1 MPCIHTPRTHIEH
14 VNLANGVTTN
24 STSDTTKG
32 LPETKT
38 FWGEVVGTGA
48 VTATI
53 KIYGARTATAAN
65 GVLVATITLSGTT
78 TAVDAATP
86 SFAVYPYYYVVVEN
100 LTGTGATARAEAFF

>member
-1 MPCIHTPRTHIEH
+1 MPFTTSPRIHIEH
-14 VNLANGVTTN
+14 VNLINGVTAN
-24 STSDTTKG
+24 ATSDTKLG
-32 LPETKT
+32 LPEAKT

>member
-1 MPCIHTPRTHIEH
+1 MSCPHTPRTHIEH
-14 VNLANGVTTN
+14 VNLVNGVTTN
-24 STSDTTKG
+24 ATSDTISG
-32 LPETKT
+32 LPEAKT

-86 SFAVYPYYYVVVEN
+86 SFAVYPYYYVVTEN
-100 LTGTGATARAEAFF
+100 VTGTGATVRAEVFY